1 MIEYLP
7 EIPSTNTYLMQRCA
21 QEDLPA
27 GYTVC
32 TFRQTAGRGQRGNG
46 WESEPDKNISFTTI
60 LPSQGLSPEALWR
73 QSMLTALAVA
83 KALQMY
89 DLPATI
95 KWPNDIYVGDKKIC
109 GILIENVLQGQQ
121 VKCSLAGIG
130 VNINQLVFVSNA
142 PNPTSMA
149 MLTGKEFDKKEVLES
164 VLQQLQTLETQY
176 LHDVRGLEEAYMQH
190 LYRREGLYRWRE
202 AEVTAAPMMI
212 DHNSDGSFLAKIHG
226 ITPAG
231 CLVLE
236 KEDGSLHTYH
246 FKEIKYI
253 I

>member
-1 MIEYLP
+1 MLIEYLP

-21 QEDLPA
+21 HEDLPA

-46 WESEPDKNISFTTI
+46 WESEPEKNISFTTI
-60 LPSQGLSPEALWR
+60 LPSQGLSPEGLWR
-73 QSMLTALAVA
+73 QSMLAALAVA
-83 KALQMY
+83 KALQSY

-95 KWPNDIYVGDKKIC
+95 KWPNDIYVGDEKIC
-109 GILIENVLQGQQ
+109 GILIENVLQGNQ

-130 VNINQLVFVSNA
+130 VNINQRVFVSNA

-149 MLTGKEFDKKEVLES
+149 LLTGKEYDKQEVLERI
-164 VLQQLQTLETQY
+164 LQQLGELAN
-176 LHDVRGLEEAYMQH
+176 LCPDGLEDEYMRH
-190 LYRREGLYRWRE
+190 LYRREGFYRWRE
-202 AEVTAAPMMI
+202 VEVTTAPMMI
-212 DHNSDGSFLAKIHG
+212 DHNHAGSFLARIHS
-226 ITPAG
+226 ITPEG

-236 KEDGSLHTYH
+236 AEDGNLQTYH